1 MTAGTASPCRRAETA
16 LLAGGVPVAPEV
28 GSHAA
33 ACETCAPLLSGCE
46 EIDALFASLVVPEP
60 PPALSATLEAI
71 GSTEPARVAVRE
83 TLALLAPDALAAPE
97 PSPAL
102 LRRLLVVPATG
113 SRPAASNVVEM
124 SRFRRLRSDW
134 RVLVAVAYAACL
146 ALVAILGVD
155 PLSAARSGASG
166 MAAAGERAIAEAREA
181 AAGKL
186 DTVLAAQRKKP
197 LTEQIDYKVYRTIAV
212 GKAKTSAWAGI
223 LLGRIFG
230 SRVETEAPAAPP
242 RSEPDPGTLRSFDR
256 AGTDTPLSRAQ
267 RA

>member
-1 MTAGTASPCRRAETA
+1 MTAGAPAPCRRAEAA
-16 LLAGGVPVAPEV
+16 LLAGGVPVPAEV
-28 GSHAA
+28 GDHAK
-33 ACETCAPLLSGCE
+33 ACETCGPLLSGCK
-46 EIDALFASLVVPEP
+46 EIDALFAALAVPEP
-60 PPALSATLEAI
+60 PSALFGALEAI
-71 GSTEPARVAVRE
+71 GSAEPARVAVRE
-83 TLALLAPDALAAPE
+83 TLALLAPGALADPE

-102 LRRLLVVPATG
+102 LRRLLAVPATG
-113 SRPAASNVVEM
+113 PRPAANVVEM

-181 AAGKL
+181 ATDKL
-186 DTVLAAQRKKP
+186 DTVLAAQRQKP
-197 LTEQIDYKVYRTIAV
+197 LTEQIDYKVYRTLAV

-230 SRVETEAPAAPP
+230 TRVEAEAPAAPP
-242 RSEPDPGTLRSFDR
+242 RSEPDPGSLRSFDR
-256 AGTDTPLSRAQ
+256 AGTDDPLSRAQ

>member
-1 MTAGTASPCRRAETA
+1 MTAATAPPCRRAEAA
-16 LLAGGVPVAPEV
+16 LLSGGVPVLPEV
-28 GSHAA
+28 ASHASS
-33 ACETCAPLLSGCE
+33 CETCGPLLSGCE

-60 PPALSATLEAI
+60 PPALSDSLEAI
-71 GSTEPARVAVRE
+71 GSTVPARVAVRD
-83 TLALLAPDALAAPE
+83 TLALLAPDALAVPE

-102 LRRLLVVPATG
+102 LRRLLAVPAAG
-113 SRPAASNVVEM
+113 PRREANVVEM

-166 MAAAGERAIAEAREA
+166 MAAAGERAIADAREA
-181 AAGKL
+181 AADRL

-197 LTEQIDYKVYRTIAV
+197 LTEQINYKVYRTLAV

-223 LLGRIFG
+223 LLGRVFG
-230 SRVETEAPAAPP
+230 SRVETEAQPASP
-242 RSEPDPGTLRSFDR
+242 RSEPDAGSLRSFDR

>member
-1 MTAGTASPCRRAETA
+1 MNGGAVAPCRRAETA
-16 LLAGGVPVAPEV
+16 LLSGGVPVPLEV
-28 GSHAA
+28 GDHATV
-33 ACETCAPLLSGCE
+33 CETCGPLLSGCE
-46 EIDALFASLVVPEP
+46 EIDALIASLAVPEP
-60 PPALSATLEAI
+60 SPELSGALEAI
-71 GSTEPARVAVRE
+71 GSIEPARVAVRD
-83 TLALLAPDALAAPE
+83 TLALLAPDALAVPE

-102 LRRLLVVPATG
+102 LRRLIAVPATG
-113 SRPAASNVVEM
+113 PRRAANVVEM

-134 RVLVAVAYAACL
+134 RALVAVAYAACL
-146 ALVAILGVD
+146 VLVAILGVD

-166 MAAAGERAIAEAREA
+166 MAAAGERAIVEAREA

-197 LTEQIDYKVYRTIAV
+197 LTEQIDYKVYRTLAV

-242 RSEPDPGTLRSFDR
+242 RSEPDPGSLRSFDR
-256 AGTDTPLSRAQ
+256 AGTESPLSRAQ

>member
-1 MTAGTASPCRRAETA
+1 MSGGTAAPCRRAETA
-16 LLAGGVPVAPEV
+16 LLSGGVPVPPEV
-28 GSHAA
+28 GAHASS
-33 ACETCAPLLSGCE
+33 CETCGPLLSGCE
-46 EIDALFASLVVPEP
+46 DIHALLAALVVPEP
-60 PPALSATLEAI
+60 PPALSGTLAAI
-71 GSTEPARVAVRE
+71 GSTEPPRVAARE
-83 TLALLAPDALAAPE
+83 ALALLSPGALAVPE

-102 LRRLLVVPATG
+102 LRRLLAVPAAGPRRT
-113 SRPAASNVVEM
+113 ANVVEM

-181 AAGKL
+181 AAGRL

-197 LTEQIDYKVYRTIAV
+197 LTEQIDYKVYRTLAV

-230 SRVETEAPAAPP
+230 SRVEAEAPAAPP
-242 RSEPDPGTLRSFDR
+242 RSEPDPGSLRSFDR

>member
-16 LLAGGVPVAPEV
+16 LLAGGVPVPPEV

-33 ACETCAPLLSGCE
+33 SCQTCGPLLSGCE
-46 EIDALFASLVVPEP
+46 EIDALFASLVVQEAPS
-60 PPALSATLEAI
+60 ALSRALEAI

-83 TLALLAPDALAAPE
+83 TLALLAPDALAVPE

-102 LRRLLVVPATG
+102 LRRLLAVPATG
-113 SRPAASNVVEM
+113 PRRAANVVEM

-186 DTVLAAQRKKP
+186 DTVLAAQRQKP
-197 LTEQIDYKVYRTIAV
+197 LTEQIDYKVYRTLAV

-230 SRVETEAPAAPP
+230 TRVEAETPAAPP
-242 RSEPDPGTLRSFDR
+242 RSEPDPGSLRSFDR

>member
-16 LLAGGVPVAPEV
+16 LLAGGVPVPPEV

-33 ACETCAPLLSGCE
+33 SCETCGLLLSGCE
-46 EIDALFASLVVPEP
+46 EIDTLLASLVAPEP
-60 PPALSATLEAI
+60 APGLSGALEAI

-83 TLALLAPDALAAPE
+83 TLALLAPDALAVPE

-102 LRRLLVVPATG
+102 LRRLLAVPATG
-113 SRPAASNVVEM
+113 PRRAANVVEM

-186 DTVLAAQRKKP
+186 DTVLAAQRQKP
-197 LTEQIDYKVYRTIAV
+197 LTEQIDYKVYRTLAV

-242 RSEPDPGTLRSFDR
+242 RSEPDPGSLRSFDR

>member
-1 MTAGTASPCRRAETA
+1 MTTGPASPCRRAETA
-16 LLAGGVPVAPEV
+16 LLAGGVPVPPEI

-33 ACETCAPLLSGCE
+33 SCDTCGPLLSGCE
-46 EIDALFASLVVPEP
+46 EIDALLASLVVPEP
-60 PPALSATLEAI
+60 PPTLSGALETI
-71 GSTEPARVAVRE
+71 GSTEPPRVAVRE

-113 SRPAASNVVEM
+113 PRRAANVVEM

-186 DTVLAAQRKKP
+186 DTVLAAQRQKP
-197 LTEQIDYKVYRTIAV
+197 LTEQIDYKVYRTLAV
-212 GKAKTSAWAGI
+212 GKAKTTAWAGI

-242 RSEPDPGTLRSFDR
+242 RSEPDSGQLRSFDR

>member
-1 MTAGTASPCRRAETA
+1 MTAGAATPCRRAEAA
-16 LLAGGVPVAPEV
+16 LLAGGIPVPLEV
-28 GSHAA
+28 GAHAA
-33 ACETCAPLLSGCE
+33 ACETCGPLLSGCE

-60 PPALSATLEAI
+60 RPALSVALEAI
-71 GSTEPARVAVRE
+71 SAVEPARVAVRE
-83 TLALLAPDALAAPE
+83 TLALLAPNALAAPE

-102 LRRLLVVPATG
+102 LRRLLAVPAAG
-113 SRPAASNVVEM
+113 PRRAANVVEM

-197 LTEQIDYKVYRTIAV
+197 LTEQIDYKVYRTLAV

>member
-1 MTAGTASPCRRAETA
+1 M
-16 LLAGGVPVAPEV
+16 
-28 GSHAA
+28 
-33 ACETCAPLLSGCE
+33 
-46 EIDALFASLVVPEP
+46 
-60 PPALSATLEAI
+60 
-71 GSTEPARVAVRE
+71 
-83 TLALLAPDALAAPE
+83 
-97 PSPAL
+97 PAL
-102 LRRLLVVPATG
+102 LRRLLAVAATG
-113 SRPAASNVVEM
+113 PRPAANVVEM

-197 LTEQIDYKVYRTIAV
+197 LTEQIDYKVYRTLAV